1 MYVKARE
8 GPATGDGYRRNMPIR
23 DLSSINDDR
32 TTSNG
37 FDLNVSQNDRIAY

>member
-23 DLSSINDDR
+23 DLSSINDER
-32 TTSNG
+32 TPSKG
-37 FDLNVSQNDRIAY
+37 FDPNIS